1 MVVFKCGSYFY
12 GLRNFLL
19 FYLCIHYLIDGH
31 SLFDVSICSDRLFI
45 IRYGYLLFDG
55 GILGICCGNLLF
67 EEF

>member
-1 MVVFKCGSYFY
+1 MWKLFLWTYVTT
-12 GLRNFLL
+12 NFLL

-55 GILGICCGNLLF
+55 WILGICCGNLLF